1 MTDRVE
7 QPSSRGPVV
16 PGCGVCGG
24 RRSRPGEP
32 MPGGPCSDAIE
43 RACPVCDGRESETFW
58 EKGALRAVR
67 CAQCGMVYAN
77 PVAES
82 LATGRF
88 YDALGTDYYLSPA
101 KLESDYQPVRFEREL
116 RLFRAFC
123 KRGAVLDVGCS
134 SGAFLHH
141 LRRCG
146 DYRVT
151 GVDVAGAPLDYAEAQ
166 GIEVVRA
173 PFLEHDFGGRRFEA
187 VTFWAVLEH
196 LVNPGA
202 FLHRAAALLVPGG
215 HCCALVPNLGSLAI
229 RVCGARYRY
238 VMPDHV
244 NYFSPATLR
253 AFAAREGAFDLV
265 MLRSTHFN
273 PVVLWQ
279 DWRRMRD
286 RVPENERAELLRR
299 TTRLKQSQWLGPARL
314 LYRGVEGLLGA
325 GLLADNLAIV
335 LRRRPT

>member
-1 MTDRVE
+1 
-7 QPSSRGPVV
+7 
-16 PGCGVCGG
+16 
-24 RRSRPGEP
+24 
-32 MPGGPCSDAIE
+32 MPGGPRSSAIE
-43 RACPVCDGRESETFW
+43 RACPVCDRTESEPFW
-58 EKGALRAVR
+58 EKGSLRAVR
-67 CAQCGMVYAN
+67 CARCGMVYAN
-77 PVAES
+77 PVAEA

-88 YDALGTDYYLSPA
+88 YDALGTEYYLSPA
-101 KLESDYQPVRFEREL
+101 KLESDYQAVRFEREL
-116 RLFRAFC
+116 RLFRSFC

-134 SGAFLHH
+134 SGGFLHH

-196 LVNPGA
+196 LVNPRA

-244 NYFSPATLR
+244 NYFSPTTLR

-265 MLRSTHFN
+265 TLRSTHFN
-273 PVVLWQ
+273 PVVVWQ

-299 TTRLKQSQWLGPARL
+299 TTRLKQSRWLGPARV
-314 LYRGVEGLLGA
+314 LYRAVEALLGA

-335 LRRRPT
+335 LRRRAE